1 MVGPSRSLATHLLVA
16 GGILVN
22 VFSGETYPADILC
35 HGALV
40 AAVGPPGTL
49 TDVGPNGSMV
59 LDASGC
65 YVLPGL
71 INGHLHVESTLVTPP
86 VYGHAALA
94 RGTMTLVADPHE
106 IANVLGLAG
115 VRALMDLATASP
127 ADFFWT
133 APSCVPASP
142 HETSGAELGLSEI
155 QELLADPRVVALGE
169 MMNYPG
175 VVAGDAAIL
184 AKLAAARAAGKPAD
198 GHAPGLL
205 GRELDRYV
213 ASGVRS
219 DHEAITA
226 AEAREKLRRGMWVMV
241 REGSAA
247 RNLTDLLPLA
257 LLTRG
262 ERMMLVTDDRHP
274 DDLLARGELDESLR
288 LAVAG
293 GLDPVAAVRMA
304 TLNPATYFGLQD
316 RGLVAPGRLADLWL
330 VTDLES
336 FATRAVVRRGR
347 QWQAGAE
354 AGDEG
359 AEPEL
364 PPGSQLLTNS
374 VHLPSDLRTQ
384 LHWSPRSGRA
394 RVIGALPDQIVT
406 QALVRQV
413 AIDSAG
419 CAASPEGDVARL
431 AVVERHGRSGGVGLG
446 LVAGFGLQKG
456 AIGSTV
462 AHDSHNIVLVGT
474 TEVEMATAAAA
485 LRDAGGGFVVV
496 ENGQVTAQLALPV
509 AGLMSNVSL
518 TALVRGMSGLNE
530 AIVRLGCRLPSPL
543 MTLSFLA
550 LPVIPELKLTDRG
563 LVDVR
568 RFGHVDVW
576 L

>member
-1 MVGPSRSLATHLLVA
+1 MVDPAPSLTPHLLVA
-16 GGILVN
+16 GGTLVN

-35 HGALV
+35 HGALI

-49 TDVGPNGSMV
+49 TDGGPGGPIV

-86 VYGHAALA
+86 VYGHAAVA

-115 VRALMDLATASP
+115 VRALMDSAAASP

-142 HETSGAELGLSEI
+142 HETSGATIGVLEVR
-155 QELLADPRVVALGE
+155 ELLADPRVVALGE

-175 VVAGDAAIL
+175 VLAGDAAVL

-205 GRELDRYV
+205 GRELDCYV

-219 DHEAITA
+219 DHEAVTA
-226 AEAREKLRRGMWVMV
+226 VEAREKLRRGMWIMV

-247 RNLTDLLPLA
+247 RNLSGLLPLA
-257 LLTRG
+257 LSTRG
-262 ERMMLVTDDRHP
+262 ERMMLVTDDLHP
-274 DDLLARGELDESLR
+274 GDLLARGELDESLR

-330 VTDLES
+330 VTDLVS
-336 FATRAVVRRGR
+336 FATHAVVRRGR
-347 QWQAGAE
+347 QWPAAAGGEDPE
-354 AGDEG
+354 ADLPAG
-359 AEPEL
+359 PEL
-364 PPGSQLLTNS
+364 LANS
-374 VHLPSDLRTQ
+374 VHLPPGLEAR
-384 LHWSPRSGRA
+384 LHWSPRSGPA

-419 CAASPEGDVARL
+419 RAVSAEGDVARL
-431 AVVERHGRSGGVGLG
+431 AVVERHGRNGGVGLG
-446 LVAGFGLQKG
+446 LVAGFGLQMG
-456 AIGSTV
+456 AIGSSV
-462 AHDSHNIVLVGT
+462 AHDSHNVVLVGT
-474 TEVEMATAAAA
+474 TEAEMAAAAAA

-496 ENGQVTAQLALPV
+496 ENGRVTARLALPV
-509 AGLMSNVSL
+509 AGLMSNASL
-518 TALVRGMSGLNE
+518 TDLVRGMSGLQE
-530 AIVRLGCRLPSPL
+530 AIARLGCRLPSPL

-568 RFGHVDVW
+568 RFEHVDVW